1 MGYIQKNINLKNKIQ
16 KGKNNIFNNKKNR
29 IPNIIFSS
37 QSTIIDWLLLLKN
50 YSPKFLYIV
59 KSNDNKNDYFIE
71 LSYINILFYG
81 IGIKFLSPSKN
92 DKKFNIEN
100 YITEK
105 NQIPII
111 IFPECTKTN
120 RQAILNIRSNL
131 MDEIYEI
138 SRKHQKILMRSEIYI
153 NLNNDHNTIDSF
165 GLKSLFNLCRRLYT
179 KIHIYSQDIPSD
191 TFSDEDI
198 QYDINEFKTFND
210 YLDYNLKKYLM
221 EPNNRYIVNFSYKDH
236 IKFLEYFNQ
245 TNSDKQGNYVKKKN

>member
-1 MGYIQKNINLKNKIQ
+1 MGFIQQNINLKNKIQ
-16 KGKNNIFNNKKNR
+16 KGKNKIYLKIIKKKIR

-81 IGIKFLSPSKN
+81 LGIKFLSYSKN

-131 MDEIYEI
+131 MDQIYEI
-138 SRKHQKILMRSEIYI
+138 SRNHQKILMRKQI
-153 NLNNDHNTIDSF
+153 
-165 GLKSLFNLCRRLYT
+165 
-179 KIHIYSQDIPSD
+179 
-191 TFSDEDI
+191 
-198 QYDINEFKTFND
+198 
-210 YLDYNLKKYLM
+210 
-221 EPNNRYIVNFSYKDH
+221 
-236 IKFLEYFNQ
+236 
-245 TNSDKQGNYVKKKN
+245 DKQF